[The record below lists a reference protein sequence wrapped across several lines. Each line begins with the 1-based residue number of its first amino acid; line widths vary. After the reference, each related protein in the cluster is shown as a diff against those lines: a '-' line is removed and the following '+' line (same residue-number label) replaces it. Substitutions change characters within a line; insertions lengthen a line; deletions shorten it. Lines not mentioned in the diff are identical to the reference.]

1 MRSRSRPGFGA
12 AFQIFFYLMK
22 YALFALLLSLAACT
36 SQQVQYARPQPNVNF
51 RAYKTYNFMDVT
63 ARNEAAFQGPGTG
76 IAALKQAV
84 GRELSRRSYQ
94 QSDTPDMLVNIG
106 VVTQDKVQTRETR
119 IQEAPVYIGQR
130 RYHWQSQD
138 VVVGRYEEGTATIEL
153 VDAAQ
158 QELIWQ
164 GSVKSVLT
172 PDEAKLTQRID
183 KAITALFAKF
193 PVSPQ

>member
-1 MRSRSRPGFGA
+1 
-12 AFQIFFYLMK
+12 MK
-22 YALFALLLSLAACT
+22 RTFFALLLSLAACT
-36 SQQVQYARPQPNVNF
+36 TERVQYARPQPNVNF
-51 RAYKTYNFMDVT
+51 QAYKTYNFMDVT

-76 IAALKQAV
+76 IATLKQAI
-84 GRELSRRSYQ
+84 GRELSRRGYQ

-130 RYHWQSQD
+130 RYHWQSQE

-153 VDAAQ
+153 VDAAR

-164 GSVKSVLT
+164 GAVKSVLT
-172 PDEAKLTQRID
+172 PDEAKLTERIN

-193 PVSPQ
+193 PVLAQ

>member
-1 MRSRSRPGFGA
+1 
-12 AFQIFFYLMK
+12 MK
-22 YALFALLLSLAACT
+22 YALFALLLSLAACA
-36 SQQVQYARPQPNVNF
+36 SEQVQYARPQPNVNF
-51 RAYKTYNFMDVT
+51 RSYKTYNFMDVT
-63 ARNEAAFQGPGTG
+63 ARNDAAFEGPGTG
-76 IAALKQAV
+76 IATLKQVV
-84 GRELSRRSYQ
+84 GRELSRRGYQ

-106 VVTQDKVQTRETR
+106 VVTQEKVQTRETR